1 VVTVSAQQ
9 QTLDGDRVPSD
20 ENEPDDSRPHYRQQY
35 NHEGQIVWE
44 VGRDCDFDDI
54 RDELAEVHRRWVDA
68 GLSDGGD
75 SA

>member
-1 VVTVSAQQ
+1 MVTVSAQQ
-9 QTLDGDRVPSD
+9 QTLDG
-20 ENEPDDSRPHYRQQY
+20 EIADDGRPHYRQQL
-35 NHEGQIVWE
+35 NKEGQIVWE

-75 SA
+75 DE